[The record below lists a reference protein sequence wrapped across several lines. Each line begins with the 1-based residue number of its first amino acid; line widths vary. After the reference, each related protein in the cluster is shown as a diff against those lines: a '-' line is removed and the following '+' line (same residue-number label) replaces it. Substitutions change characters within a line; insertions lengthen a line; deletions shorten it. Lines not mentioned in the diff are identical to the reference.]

1 MKSIVC
7 GAGVVGKS
15 IAESLS
21 KEGLEVTVIDESI
34 EAIKKISDS
43 LDVKTIVG
51 AASLPS
57 ILESAGAKDC
67 DILIAVTRSDETNMI
82 VCQIGYSLFNIPTK
96 IARVRQQDYLKD
108 EWANLYN
115 KENLPID
122 FIISPENEVAEA
134 IYRRLHA
141 PGAIDM
147 LELADNR
154 LKLVGLKCE
163 DKCPILNTSIR
174 DLSKSYSNVLS
185 NILLVI
191 RDENKFVVNSKSFLK
206 SIYLLSL

>member
-43 LDVKTIVG
+43 LDVKTIIGAVG
-51 AASLPS
+51 SPS
-57 ILESAGAKDC
+57 ILESADAKNC
-67 DILIAVTRSDETNMI
+67 DILIAVTKSDETNMI
-82 VCQIGYSLFNIPTK
+82 ACQIAYTLFKVPTK
-96 IARVRQQDYLKD
+96 IARIRNQDYLKQ
-108 EWANLYN
+108 EWSNLYN

-141 PGAIDM
+141 PGSIDM

-154 LKLVGLKCE
+154 LKLIGLKCVE
-163 DKCPILNTSIR
+163 GAPILNT
-174 DLSKSYSNVLS
+174 
-185 NILLVI
+185 
-191 RDENKFVVNSKSFLK
+191 
-206 SIYLLSL
+206 